1 MKIYRIPE
9 QTRTIIF
16 DIDGTLYTNKLYVFE
31 QVDAQVR
38 HFAHLQGISEKE
50 ARRMVSGFRKSW
62 SAAHGG
68 KKISLG
74 NTFAA
79 LGIPIETSVMWREQ
93 LLAPEHYLHPDAQL
107 KETIQVLR
115 QQFTLICVTNNPVA
129 AARRTLA
136 AIGADALLP
145 DIIGLDTCGASKPS
159 RKVLELA
166 AERTATP
173 FSQCL
178 SVGDRYDI
186 DVALPLELGMGGIVV
201 TGVEEVYKLP
211 QLLDSS
217 IEGREG
223 LPAKT
228 VFPAP

>member
-1 MKIYRIPE
+1 MRIYRIP
-9 QTRTIIF
+9 QKTRTIIF
-16 DIDGTLYTNKLYVFE
+16 DIDGTLYTDKLYVFE

-38 HFAHLQGISEKE
+38 HFAHIRGISEQA
-50 ARRMVSGFRKSW
+50 ARHMIAGYRKTW
-62 SAAHGG
+62 SASHGG

-79 LGIPIETSVMWREQ
+79 FGIPIETSVKWREM
-93 LLAPEHYLHPDAQL
+93 LLAPEHYLHPDPLLQQTISTL
-107 KETIQVLR
+107 KER
-115 QQFTLICVTNNPVA
+115 FALICVTNNPVA

-136 AIGADALLP
+136 AIGADTLLP
-145 DIIGLDTCGASKPS
+145 DIIGLDTCGKSKPA
-159 RKVLELA
+159 KEVLELA

-201 TGVEEVYKLP
+201 SGVEEVYQLP
-211 QLLDSS
+211 ELLCPRH
-217 IEGREG
+217 I
-223 LPAKT
+223 
-228 VFPAP
+228 APGT